1 MSTAFL
7 WLGLILFPQDKT
19 APEAMQDLPA
29 KAQEESANPIYERI
43 SRFGQNVY
51 IGGYMDLEY
60 WYEDGGKNTF
70 DQHRFVPFFYAD
82 VSDHVKLAV
91 ELEIE
96 HGEEVGIEF
105 GTIDYWFTDA
115 INFRAGI
122 ILNPLGKFNL
132 VHDAPYQDLTQ
143 RPLVDQWVIPAV
155 LRDPGVG
162 FFGSFDAD
170 PWVFSYEVYLVNGFK
185 GLDDAG
191 SSAIN
196 TSQGLRGA
204 RPHGDQLGSGN
215 YRDFNDNKAVVGR
228 FTVSPFLGLELGA
241 SFHMGKYDEAGDLD
255 LNIFAFDFT
264 LSGGGLHNALFS
276 GGNDMLRDILFAME
290 LVGEFAYADIDQ
302 NDLSKAAGVPEKLD
316 GYYVELRY
324 HFMPRALRS
333 VIPGASDE
341 STFTAVVRWD
351 DTDLDGSGRDS
362 LTFGLNF
369 RPREDTVFKFE
380 YSIRGESGD
389 VSETD
394 NDVFAFSVGT
404 YF

>member
-1 MSTAFL
+1 
-7 WLGLILFPQDKT
+7 
-19 APEAMQDLPA
+19 
-29 KAQEESANPIYERI
+29 
-43 SRFGQNVY
+43 
-51 IGGYMDLEY
+51 
-60 WYEDGGKNTF
+60 
-70 DQHRFVPFFYAD
+70 
-82 VSDHVKLAV
+82 
-91 ELEIE
+91 
-96 HGEEVGIEF
+96 
-105 GTIDYWFTDA
+105 
-115 INFRAGI
+115 
-122 ILNPLGKFNL
+122 
-132 VHDAPYQDLTQ
+132 
-143 RPLVDQWVIPAV
+143 
-155 LRDPGVG
+155 
-162 FFGSFDAD
+162 
-170 PWVFSYEVYLVNGFK
+170 
-185 GLDDAG
+185 
-191 SSAIN
+191 
-196 TSQGLRGA
+196 
-204 RPHGDQLGSGN
+204 
-215 YRDFNDNKAVVGR
+215 
-228 FTVSPFLGLELGA
+228 
-241 SFHMGKYDEAGDLD
+241 MGKYDEAGDLD

-394 NDVFAFSVGT
+394 NDVFAFSVAT